1 MKLKCRIGIAKT
13 EGKRKFGVGDGRIKL
28 LEAIN
33 RRGSVNLASK
43 EFGLSYPHAWRYI
56 REVEEIFGKKL
67 VNTKTGGE
75 GGGGT
80 ELTDFAKELIE
91 EYNKFRKPLNEV
103 IDKQFQETFKKFL
116 DKKIKCF
123 DYSMQKF

>member
-1 MKLKCRIGIAKT
+1 MKLKCRIGVAKT
-13 EGKRKFGVGDGRIKL
+13 EGKRKIGVGDGRIKL
-28 LEAIN
+28 LEAID
-33 RRGSVNLASK
+33 RHGSVNLASK

-56 REVEEIFGKKL
+56 HEIEEIFGKKL
-67 VNTKTGGE
+67 VNTRIGGKS
-75 GGGGT
+75 GGGT

-103 IDKQFQETFKKFL
+103 IEKQFQETFKKFL
-116 DKKIKCF
+116 DKEIKHF